1 MPATTFEAS
10 VRRQLQATI
19 IDMRGEF
26 DAGAEAALNSAYDM
40 AERVSATA
48 ILLNFTQ
55 VTYIN
60 SAGVS
65 LVIELLGRS
74 NKSRRRIAAYG
85 LSSHYTKIFQI
96 TRLVDYM
103 TISPDESTAI
113 SALFG

>member
-1 MPATTFEAS
+1 MAVTTFAAT
-10 VRRQLQATI
+10 VRRQLRAAI
-19 IDMRGEF
+19 IDLRGEF
-26 DAGAEAALNSAYDM
+26 DATAGAALYAAYDM
-40 AERVSATA
+40 AERVNAEA

-55 VTYIN
+55 VTYMN

-74 NKSRRRIAAYG
+74 NKSRRRIAVYG

-103 TISPDESTAI
+103 TIAPDESTAL
-113 SALFG
+113 AELFG